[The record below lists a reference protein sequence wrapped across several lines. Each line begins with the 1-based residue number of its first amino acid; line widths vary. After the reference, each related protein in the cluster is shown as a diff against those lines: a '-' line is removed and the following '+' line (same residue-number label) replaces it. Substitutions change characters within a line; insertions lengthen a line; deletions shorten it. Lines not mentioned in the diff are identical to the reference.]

1 MKAWRKRSVFSIV
14 YAPEQMPESRRRRKI
29 EFRRKRELREKSELK
44 KSGLKKSELK
54 KSELREKS
62 GLREKSELREKVL
75 LWANAVERSPV
86 EDLWQKE
93 EQEAIQREEAAQW

>member
-1 MKAWRKRSVFSIV
+1 MKALRKRSVFSVV
-14 YAPEQMPESRRRRKI
+14 YAPDRMPQSRRRRKI
-29 EFRRKRELREKSELK
+29 EFR
-44 KSGLKKSELK
+44 K
-54 KSELREKS
+54 KSELRK
-62 GLREKSELREKVL
+62 KSERRETSEQRETSELWERVL

>member
-29 EFRRKRELREKSELK
+29 EFRRKRELREKSEP
-44 KSGLKKSELK
+44 KKSELK

-62 GLREKSELREKVL
+62 GQREKSELREKVL

>member
-29 EFRRKRELREKSELK
+29 EFRRK
-44 KSGLKKSELK
+44 
-54 KSELREKS
+54 SELREKS
-62 GLREKSELREKVL
+62 GQREKSELREKVL
-75 LWANAVERSPV
+75 LWVNAVERSPV

>member
-1 MKAWRKRSVFSIV
+1 MKAWRKRSVVSIV

-44 KSGLKKSELK
+44 KS
-54 KSELREKS
+54 ELREKS
-62 GLREKSELREKVL
+62 GQRKKSELREKVL

-93 EQEAIQREEAAQW
+93 EQDAIQREEAAQW

>member
-14 YAPEQMPESRRRRKI
+14 YAPEQMPDSRRRRKI

-44 KSGLKKSELK
+44 KSELK

-62 GLREKSELREKVL
+62 GLWEKSELREKVL

>member
-1 MKAWRKRSVFSIV
+1 MRKRSVFSVV
-14 YAPEQMPESRRRRKI
+14 YAPDRMPQSRRRRKI
-29 EFRRKRELREKSELK
+29 EFR
-44 KSGLKKSELK
+44 K
-54 KSELREKS
+54 KSELRK
-62 GLREKSELREKVL
+62 KSEQRETSELWERVL

>member
-1 MKAWRKRSVFSIV
+1 MKALRKRSVFSVV
-14 YAPEQMPESRRRRKI
+14 YTPDRMPQSRRRRKI
-29 EFRRKRELREKSELK
+29 EFR
-44 KSGLKKSELK
+44 K
-54 KSELREKS
+54 KSELRK
-62 GLREKSELREKVL
+62 KSERRETSEQRETGEQRETIELWERVL

>member
-1 MKAWRKRSVFSIV
+1 MKALRKRSVFSVV
-14 YAPEQMPESRRRRKI
+14 YAPDRMPQSRRRRKI
-29 EFRRKRELREKSELK
+29 EFR
-44 KSGLKKSELK
+44 K
-54 KSELREKS
+54 KSELRKKS
-62 GLREKSELREKVL
+62 ERRETSELRERVL

>member
-1 MKAWRKRSVFSIV
+1 MWRKRSVFSIV

-29 EFRRKRELREKSELK
+29 EFRRK
-44 KSGLKKSELK
+44 
-54 KSELREKS
+54 SELREKS
-62 GLREKSELREKVL
+62 GQREKSELREKVL
-75 LWANAVERSPV
+75 LWVNAVERSPV